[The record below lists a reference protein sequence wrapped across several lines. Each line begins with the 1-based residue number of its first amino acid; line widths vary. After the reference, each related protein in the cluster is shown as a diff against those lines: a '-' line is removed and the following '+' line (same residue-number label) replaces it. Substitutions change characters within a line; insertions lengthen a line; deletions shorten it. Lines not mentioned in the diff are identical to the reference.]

1 MRLPR
6 DAYPFTSKAAA
17 QRFGRRLLRPRQDLG
32 YHRWSNSSFYAV
44 GGCRPLRETL
54 FRMRS
59 ETVVFLL
66 ERGANPDTTE
76 DEAGYSDRSGDTLV
90 AALENI
96 LASQLLYAEPYTSD
110 LQSTLLIRSQGRDGS
125 KDLTTR
131 KPAINGN
138 CEWLGYA
145 DPKFKIDE
153 AAPTYNGHP

>member
-17 QRFGRRLLRPRQDLG
+17 QILGRRLLRPRQDLG
-32 YHRWSNSSFYAV
+32 YHRWSNASFYGV

-59 ETVVFLL
+59 ETAVFLL

-76 DEAGYSDRSGDTLV
+76 DEARYSDRPGDTLV

-110 LQSTLLIRSQGRDGS
+110 LQSTLLIRLACADKIEKMIRTAYI
-125 KDLTTR
+125 KYNPT
-131 KPAINGN
+131 AIH
-138 CEWLGYA
+138 
-145 DPKFKIDE
+145 
-153 AAPTYNGHP
+153 AAIILS